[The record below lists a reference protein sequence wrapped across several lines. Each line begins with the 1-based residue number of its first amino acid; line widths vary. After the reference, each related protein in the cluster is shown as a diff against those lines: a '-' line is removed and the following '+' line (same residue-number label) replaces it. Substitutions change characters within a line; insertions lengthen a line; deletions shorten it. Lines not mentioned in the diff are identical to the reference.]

1 MNNHKAPRNSAR
13 RVGFVGM
20 NHSKSLVL
28 CAFCGC
34 LALPVQAEMRPSLG
48 FSGVTGLI
56 DMPSGESQSDGTLSV
71 VKSQFGP
78 IGRTTLSFQIT
89 PRLSGSFRYSSV
101 KDWFTNPSDDI
112 TTYSDRSFD
121 LRYQLTAEG
130 RYVPA
135 ITVGLQDII
144 GTGVQAGEYIA
155 ATKTF
160 GDQVKVTAGLGW
172 GRYGSYGSIGSPF
185 GDRPAVDFG
194 LGGKIR
200 TGQWFRGEMAPFAGV
215 EWKVNEQW
223 SLKAEYSSDAYVEES
238 ENRATFERNSPF
250 NFGVEY
256 TTKANMRLGLYSLY
270 GSKIGFSV
278 QLALDPKKNPRG
290 GPLGPGPLPVN
301 AAAAAKSW
309 GPNWVN
315 DRGAQTAMRDQ
326 TQAILSRDGITIES
340 MAISANSVHL
350 RIRNTKLDNA
360 PQAIGRTARALAAT
374 MPASISSFEIVA
386 MAQGVPL
393 SNVVIRR
400 ADLESLEFAPGQD
413 LSMEQRVQVLPAAS
427 ALPEGAIRTDGL
439 YPRFK
444 WGLAPYVA
452 TSLFD
457 PGKPFQA
464 NVGVRL
470 TARYDIAPG
479 WVASTSIIKPIYA
492 GIERSTF
499 PSDSKLPHVR
509 SDANLYTLEG
519 DPAIERLTLAW
530 YAKPAPELFSR
541 VTVGYLERMYGGLSG
556 ELLWQQSDKP
566 YALGAEIN
574 YVQQRD
580 YDQLFGFRDYSI
592 VTGHITGYYNFGD
605 GYHAQL
611 DVGRYLAGDYGA
623 TLALDREFANGIKV
637 GAFATLTD
645 VPFDTFG
652 EGSFDKGIRISLP
665 MAFFTGR
672 QTQKVSK
679 VTLRPLQRDGG
690 AKLDVEGRLYGTVR
704 EYQESDLDAAW
715 GRFWR

>member
-1 MNNHKAPRNSAR
+1 
-13 RVGFVGM
+13 
-20 NHSKSLVL
+20 
-28 CAFCGC
+28 
-34 LALPVQAEMRPSLG
+34 MRPTLG

-56 DMPSGESQSDGTLSV
+56 DMPSGEQQSDGTLSV

-78 IGRTTLSFQIT
+78 IGRTTLTFQIT

-101 KDWFTNPSDDI
+101 KDWFDPPEDGI
-112 TTYSDRSFD
+112 TTYADRSFD
-121 LRYQLTAEG
+121 LRYQLTSEG

-144 GTGVQAGEYIA
+144 GTGVQSGEYIA

-160 GDQVKVTAGLGW
+160 GDKVKVTAGLGW
-172 GRYGSYGSIGSPF
+172 GRYGSYGSIGAPF

-194 LGGKIR
+194 KGGNLR

-215 EWKVNEQW
+215 EWKVNDQW
-223 SLKAEYSSDAYVEES
+223 SLKAEYSSDAYVEEA

-278 QLALDPKKNPRG
+278 QIALDPFKNPRG
-290 GPLGPGPLPVN
+290 GPRGPGPLPVT
-301 AAAAAKSW
+301 ASAAAKSW

-315 DRGAQTAMRDQ
+315 DRGTQTAMRDQ

-340 MAISANSVHL
+340 MAISANRVHL

-360 PQAIGRTARALAAT
+360 PQAIGRTARALSAT

-400 ADLESLEFAPGQD
+400 ADLEALEFAPGAD
-413 LSMEQRVQVLPAAS
+413 LAMDQRVQVLPVAA
-427 ALPEGAIRTDGL
+427 ALPEGAIRTNGL

-457 PGKPFQA
+457 PGKPLQA

-479 WVASTSIIKPIYA
+479 WVLSTSIAKPIYK

-509 SDANLYTLEG
+509 SDANLYTLNG
-519 DPAIERLTLAW
+519 DPSIERLTLAW
-530 YAKPAPELFSR
+530 YAKPAPELYSR
-541 VTVGYLERMYGGLSG
+541 ITVGYLERMYGGISG
-556 ELLWQQSDKP
+556 EVLWQQPDKP
-566 YALGAEIN
+566 YAIGAEIN

-592 VTGHITGYYNFGD
+592 VTGHISGYYSFGG

-645 VPFDTFG
+645 VPFDTYG
-652 EGSFDKGIRISLP
+652 EGSFDKGLRISLP
-665 MAFFTGR
+665 MSFFTGA

-679 VTLRPLQRDGG
+679 VTLRPLLRDGG
-690 AKLDVEGRLYGTVR
+690 ARLSVEGRLYETVR
-704 EYQESDLDAAW
+704 QYQETDLDAAW

>member
-1 MNNHKAPRNSAR
+1 
-13 RVGFVGM
+13 M
-20 NHSKSLVL
+20 NHTKSLIL
-28 CAFCGC
+28 GAICGFI
-34 LALPVQAEMRPSLG
+34 ALPAQAEMRPSLS

-101 KDWFTNPSDDI
+101 KDWFDPPEDGI

-121 LRYQLTAEG
+121 LRYQIVQEG

-135 ITVGLQDII
+135 VTVGLQDII
-144 GTGVQAGEYIA
+144 GTGVQSGEYVA
-155 ATKTF
+155 ATKSF
-160 GDQVKVTAGLGW
+160 GDRVKITAGLGW
-172 GRYGSYGSIGSPF
+172 GRLGSHGAIGAPF

-194 LGGKIR
+194 KGGKLR

-215 EWKVNEQW
+215 EWQVNKHW
-223 SLKAEYSSDAYVEES
+223 ALKAEYSSDAYVEEA

-256 TTKANMRLGLYSLY
+256 TTKSNLRLGLYSLY

-278 QLALDPKKNPRG
+278 QFALDPKTNPRG
-290 GPLGPGPLPVN
+290 GPRGPGPLPVT
-301 AAAAAKSW
+301 ARSAAKSW
-309 GPNWVN
+309 GPDWAT
-315 DRGAQTAMRDQ
+315 DRGAQTAIRDQ
-326 TQAILSRDGITIES
+326 TQAILARDGITIES
-340 MAISANSVHL
+340 MAISAGRVHL
-350 RIRNTKLDNA
+350 RIRNTRLDNA

-374 MPASISSFEIVA
+374 MPASVSSFEIVA

-393 SNVVIRR
+393 SNVTIRR
-400 ADLESLEFAPGQD
+400 ADLEALEFAPGAD
-413 LSMEQRVQVLPAAS
+413 IAMEQRVQILPVAS
-427 ALPEGAIRTDGL
+427 ALPEGALRSDGL

-444 WGLAPYVA
+444 WGLAPYIA

-457 PGKPFQA
+457 PGKPLQA
-464 NVGVRL
+464 NLGLRL
-470 TARYDIAPG
+470 TARYDLAPG
-479 WVASTSIIKPIYA
+479 LFVSTSIGKPLYK

-499 PSDSKLPHVR
+499 ASNSKLPHVR
-509 SDANLYTLEG
+509 SDANRYTLNG
-519 DPAIERLTLAW
+519 DPAVERLTLAW
-530 YAKPAPELFSR
+530 YAKPAPTLYSR
-541 VTVGYLERMYGGLSG
+541 VTVGYLERMYGGISG
-556 ELLWQQSDKP
+556 ELLWQQPDKP
-566 YALGAEIN
+566 YALGAEVN
-574 YVQQRD
+574 YVKQRD
-580 YDQLFGFRDYSI
+580 FDQLFGFQDYSI
-592 VTGHITGYYNFGD
+592 VTGHISGYYSLGG

-623 TLALDREFANGIKV
+623 TLSLDREFANGIKV

-645 VPFDTFG
+645 VPFDIFG

-665 MAFFTGR
+665 MAFFTGG
-672 QTQKVSK
+672 QVQKVSK
-679 VTLRPLQRDGG
+679 MTLRPLLRDGG
-690 AKLDVEGRLYGTVR
+690 ARLDVEGRLYDTVR
-704 EYQESDLDAAW
+704 PYQQTDLDAAW

>member
-1 MNNHKAPRNSAR
+1 
-13 RVGFVGM
+13 
-20 NHSKSLVL
+20 
-28 CAFCGC
+28 
-34 LALPVQAEMRPSLG
+34 MRPSLG

-56 DMPSGESQSDGTLSV
+56 DMPSGEQQSDGTLSV
-71 VKSQFGP
+71 VRSQFGP
-78 IGRTTLSFQIT
+78 VGRTTLSFQIT

-101 KDWFTNPSDDI
+101 KDWFNPPEDGI

-135 ITVGLQDII
+135 ITIGLQDII
-144 GTGVQAGEYIA
+144 GTGLQSGEYLA

-160 GDQVKVTAGLGW
+160 GDKVKVTAGLGW
-172 GRYGSYGSIGSPF
+172 GRYGSSGSLGAPF
-185 GDRPAVDFG
+185 GDRPTVDFG
-194 LGGKIR
+194 LGGTLR
-200 TGQWFRGEMAPFAGV
+200 TGQWFRGEVAPFAGV
-215 EWKVNEQW
+215 EWKVNDKW
-223 SLKAEYSSDAYVEES
+223 SLKAEYSSDAYVEEA
-238 ENRATFERNSPF
+238 ENRSTFERNSPF

-256 TTKANMRLGLYSLY
+256 TTKANIRLGLYSLY
-270 GSKIGFSV
+270 GSKVGFSV

-290 GPLGPGPLPVN
+290 GPTGPGPLPVT
-301 AAAAAKSW
+301 ASAAAKSW

-315 DRGAQTAMRDQ
+315 DRGIQTAMRDQ

-340 MAISANSVHL
+340 MAISAGRVHL
-350 RIRNTKLDNA
+350 RIRNTRLDNA

-374 MPASISSFEIVA
+374 MPASVSSFEIVA

-393 SNVVIRR
+393 SNVVIGR
-400 ADLESLEFAPGQD
+400 ADLEALEFAPGAD
-413 LSMEQRVQVLPAAS
+413 LSMDRRVQVLPVPA
-427 ALPEGAIRTDGL
+427 ALPEGAIRTSGL

-457 PGKPFQA
+457 PGKPLQA
-464 NVGVRL
+464 NAGLRL

-479 WVASTSIIKPIYA
+479 LVFSTSIAKPIYK
-492 GIERSTF
+492 GIKRSTF
-499 PSDSKLPHVR
+499 PSDSELPHVR

-519 DPAIERLTLAW
+519 DPAVERLTLAW
-530 YAKPAPELFSR
+530 YAKPSPVLYSR
-541 VTVGYLERMYGGLSG
+541 VTVGYLERMYGGISG
-556 ELLWQQSDKP
+556 EVLWQQPDKP
-566 YALGAEIN
+566 YAIAAEIN
-574 YVQQRD
+574 YVKQRD
-580 YDQLFGFRDYSI
+580 FDQLFGFQDYSI
-592 VTGHITGYYNFGD
+592 VTGHVSGYYSLGG

-645 VPFDTFG
+645 VPFDVYG

-665 MAFFTGR
+665 MAFFTGG
-672 QTQKVSK
+672 QSQKVSK
-679 VTLRPLQRDGG
+679 LTLRPLLRDGG
-690 AKLDVEGRLYGTVR
+690 ARLDVDGRLYDTVR
-704 EYQESDLDAAW
+704 EYQETDLDAAW

>member
-1 MNNHKAPRNSAR
+1 MTRLKY
-13 RVGFVGM
+13 
-20 NHSKSLVL
+20 LVL
-28 CAFCGC
+28 CGLCGV
-34 LALPVQAEMRPSLG
+34 LALPAQAEMRPSLS

-56 DMPSGESQSDGTLSV
+56 DMPSGDSQSDGTLSV

-101 KDWFTNPSDDI
+101 KDWFNPPEDGI

-121 LRYQLTAEG
+121 LRYQLTSEG

-144 GTGVQAGEYIA
+144 GTGVQSGEYIA

-160 GDQVKVTAGLGW
+160 GDRVKVTAGLGW
-172 GRYGSYGSIGSPF
+172 GRYGSYGSIGAPF
-185 GDRPAVDFG
+185 GDRPTVDFG
-194 LGGKIR
+194 KGGNLR

-223 SLKAEYSSDAYVEES
+223 SLKAEYSSDAYIEEA

-256 TTKANMRLGLYSLY
+256 TTKTNMRLGLYSLY

-290 GPLGPGPLPVN
+290 GPRGPGPLPVT
-301 AAAAAKSW
+301 ASAAAKSW

-315 DRGAQTAMRDQ
+315 DRGNQTAMRDQ
-326 TQAILSRDGITIES
+326 TQAILSRDGIVIES
-340 MAISANSVHL
+340 MAISANRVHL
-350 RIRNTKLDNA
+350 RIRNTRLDNA

-374 MPASISSFEIVA
+374 MPSSVSSFEIVA

-400 ADLESLEFAPGQD
+400 ADLEELEFAPGAD
-413 LSMEQRVQVLPAAS
+413 IAMDQRVQVLPVAA
-427 ALPEGAIRTDGL
+427 ALPDGAIRTDGL

-444 WGLAPYVA
+444 WGLTPYIA

-457 PGKPFQA
+457 PGQPLQA

-479 WVASTSIIKPIYA
+479 WVISTSIAKPIYK

-499 PSDSKLPHVR
+499 PSDSELPHVR

-519 DPAIERLTLAW
+519 DPAVERLTLAW
-530 YAKPAPELFSR
+530 YAKPAPELYSR
-541 VTVGYLERMYGGLSG
+541 VTVGYLERMYGGISG
-556 ELLWQQSDKP
+556 ELLWQKPDKP

-592 VTGHITGYYNFGD
+592 VTGHISGYYSLGG

-665 MAFFTGR
+665 MAFFTGA

-679 VTLRPLQRDGG
+679 VTLRPLLRDGG
-690 AKLDVEGRLYGTVR
+690 ARLDVEGRLYDTVR
-704 EYQESDLDAAW
+704 PYQETDLDAAW

>member
-1 MNNHKAPRNSAR
+1 MGLA
-13 RVGFVGM
+13 GM
-20 NHSKSLVL
+20 TRSKYLVL
-28 CAFCGC
+28 CGLCGVF
-34 LALPVQAEMRPSLG
+34 ALPAQAEMRPSLG

-56 DMPSGESQSDGTLSV
+56 DMPSGEQQSDGMLSV

-101 KDWFTNPSDDI
+101 KDWFDPPEDGI

-121 LRYQLTAEG
+121 LRYQLTSEG
-130 RYVPA
+130 HYVPA

-144 GTGVQAGEYIA
+144 GTGVQSGEYIA

-160 GDQVKVTAGLGW
+160 GDRVKVTAGLGW

-194 LGGKIR
+194 EGGKLR

-215 EWKVNEQW
+215 EWKVNDQW
-223 SLKAEYSSDAYVEES
+223 SLKAEYSSDAYVEEA

-256 TTKANMRLGLYSLY
+256 TTKSNIRLGLYSLY
-270 GSKIGFSV
+270 GSKVGFSV

-290 GPLGPGPLPVN
+290 GPRGPGPLPVTVS
-301 AAAAAKSW
+301 AAAKSW

-315 DRGAQTAMRDQ
+315 DRGTQTAMRDQ

-340 MAISANSVHL
+340 MAISANRVHL

-374 MPASISSFEIVA
+374 MPASVSSFEIVA

-400 ADLESLEFAPGQD
+400 ADLEALEFAPGAD
-413 LSMEQRVQVLPAAS
+413 LAMDQRVQVLPVAAG
-427 ALPEGAIRTDGL
+427 LPEGAIRTNGL

-457 PGKPFQA
+457 PGQPLQA
-464 NVGVRL
+464 NVGIRL

-479 WVASTSIIKPIYA
+479 WMISTSIAKPIYK

-499 PSDSKLPHVR
+499 PSDSELPHVR
-509 SDANLYTLEG
+509 SDSNLYTLNG
-519 DPAIERLTLAW
+519 DPSIERLTLAW
-530 YAKPAPELFSR
+530 YAKPAPELYSR
-541 VTVGYLERMYGGLSG
+541 VTVGYLERMYGGISG
-556 ELLWQQSDKP
+556 ELLWQQPDKP

-580 YDQLFGFRDYSI
+580 FDQLFGFRDYSI
-592 VTGHITGYYNFGD
+592 VTGHISGYYSLGG

-645 VPFDTFG
+645 VPFDTYG

-665 MAFFTGR
+665 MSFFTGG

-679 VTLRPLQRDGG
+679 VTLRPLLRDGG
-690 AKLDVEGRLYGTVR
+690 ARLDVEGRLYDTVR
-704 EYQESDLDAAW
+704 PYQETDLDAAW

>member
-1 MNNHKAPRNSAR
+1 
-13 RVGFVGM
+13 
-20 NHSKSLVL
+20 
-28 CAFCGC
+28 
-34 LALPVQAEMRPSLG
+34 MRPSLG

-56 DMPSGESQSDGTLSV
+56 DMPSGEQQSDGTLSA

-101 KDWFTNPSDDI
+101 KDWFNPPEDGI

-121 LRYQLTAEG
+121 LRYQLTSEG
-130 RYVPA
+130 RYIPA

-144 GTGVQAGEYIA
+144 GTGVQSGEYIA

-160 GDQVKVTAGLGW
+160 GDRVKVTAGLGW

-185 GDRPAVDFG
+185 GDRPKVDFG
-194 LGGKIR
+194 EGGTLR

-223 SLKAEYSSDAYVEES
+223 SLKAEYSSDAYVEEA
-238 ENRATFERNSPF
+238 ENRATFEHNSPF

-256 TTKANMRLGLYSLY
+256 TTKANIRLGLYSLY

-278 QLALDPKKNPRG
+278 QLALDPFKNPRG
-290 GPLGPGPLPVN
+290 GSSGPGPLPVT
-301 AAAAAKSW
+301 ASAAAKSW
-309 GPNWVN
+309 GPNWVT
-315 DRGAQTAMRDQ
+315 DRGTQTAMRDQ
-326 TQAILSRDGITIES
+326 TQAILARDGITIES
-340 MAISANSVHL
+340 MAISANRVHL
-350 RIRNTKLDNA
+350 RIRNTRLDNA

-374 MPASISSFEIVA
+374 MPASVSSFEIVA

-400 ADLESLEFAPGQD
+400 ADLEALEFAPGAD
-413 LSMEQRVQVLPAAS
+413 LAMDQRVQILPVAA
-427 ALPEGAIRTDGL
+427 ALPEGAIRTNGL

-457 PGKPFQA
+457 PGQPLQA
-464 NVGVRL
+464 NVGIRL

-479 WVASTSIIKPIYA
+479 WVISTSIAKPIYK
-492 GIERSTF
+492 GIEWSTF
-499 PSDSKLPHVR
+499 PSNSKLPHVR
-509 SDANLYTLEG
+509 SDSNLYTLEG
-519 DPAIERLTLAW
+519 DPAVERLTLAW
-530 YAKPAPELFSR
+530 YAKPAPELYSR
-541 VTVGYLERMYGGLSG
+541 ITVGYLERMYGGISG
-556 ELLWQQSDKP
+556 ELLWQQADKP

-592 VTGHITGYYNFGD
+592 VTGHISGYYSFGG

-645 VPFDTFG
+645 VPFDTYG

-665 MAFFTGR
+665 MSFFTGG

-679 VTLRPLQRDGG
+679 VTVRPLLRDGG
-690 AKLDVEGRLYGTVR
+690 ARLDVDGRLYDTVR
-704 EYQESDLDAAW
+704 QYQETDLDAAW

>member
-1 MNNHKAPRNSAR
+1 MKR
-13 RVGFVGM
+13 
-20 NHSKSLVL
+20 SKYLVL
-28 CAFCGC
+28 CGLCGMV
-34 LALPVQAEMRPSLG
+34 ALPVQAEMRPSLG

-56 DMPSGESQSDGTLSV
+56 DMPSGEQQSDGTLSV

-78 IGRTTLSFQIT
+78 IGRTTLTFQIT
-89 PRLSGSFRYSSV
+89 PQLSGSFRYSSV
-101 KDWFTNPSDDI
+101 KDWFVDPSDDI

-121 LRYQLTAEG
+121 LRYQLTSEG

-160 GDQVKVTAGLGW
+160 GDRVKVTAGLGW

-185 GDRPAVDFG
+185 GDRPEVDFG
-194 LGGKIR
+194 EGGKLR
-200 TGQWFRGEMAPFAGV
+200 TGQWFRGDMAPFAGV
-215 EWKVNEQW
+215 EWKVNDQW
-223 SLKAEYSSDAYVEES
+223 SLKAEYSSDAYVEEA

-290 GPLGPGPLPVN
+290 GPLGPGPLPVT
-301 AAAAAKSW
+301 ARAAAKSW

-315 DRGAQTAMRDQ
+315 DRGTQTAMRDQ
-326 TQAILSRDGITIES
+326 TQAILARDGITIES
-340 MAISANSVHL
+340 MAINANRVHL
-350 RIRNTKLDNA
+350 RIRNTRLDNA

-374 MPASISSFEIVA
+374 MPASVSSFEIVA

-400 ADLESLEFAPGQD
+400 ADLEALEFAPGQD
-413 LSMEQRVQVLPAAS
+413 ITMDQRVQVLPAAS
-427 ALPEGAIRTDGL
+427 ALPAGAIRTEGL

-457 PGKPFQA
+457 PGKPLQA
-464 NVGVRL
+464 NVGIRL

-479 WVASTSIIKPIYA
+479 WVVSTSIAKPVYK

-519 DPAIERLTLAW
+519 DPAVERLTLAW

-541 VTVGYLERMYGGLSG
+541 VTVGYLERMYGGISG
-556 ELLWQQSDKP
+556 ELLWQQPDKP

-592 VTGHITGYYNFGD
+592 VTGHVSGYYSFGD

-672 QTQKVSK
+672 PTQKVGS
-679 VTLRPLQRDGG
+679 VTLRPLLRDGG

-704 EYQESDLDAAW
+704 KYQESDLDAAW

>member
-1 MNNHKAPRNSAR
+1 MKRSKYL
-13 RVGFVGM
+13 VVCGLCGM
-20 NHSKSLVL
+20 IAVPAQS
-28 CAFCGC
+28 
-34 LALPVQAEMRPSLG
+34 EMRPTFS

-56 DMPSGESQSDGTLSV
+56 DMPSGEQQGDATLSL

-101 KDWFTNPSDDI
+101 KDWFDPPEDGV

-121 LRYQLTAEG
+121 LRYQLTLEG
-130 RYVPA
+130 HYVPA
-135 ITVGLQDII
+135 ITVGLQDMI
-144 GTGVQAGEYIA
+144 GTGLQAGEYIA

-160 GDQVKVTAGLGW
+160 GDRVKVTAGLGW

-194 LGGKIR
+194 QGGTLR

-215 EWKVNEQW
+215 EWKVNDQW
-223 SLKAEYSSDAYVEES
+223 SLKAEYSSDAYVEEA
-238 ENRATFERNSPF
+238 ENRATFEHNSPF

-256 TTKANMRLGLYSLY
+256 TTKSNIRLGLYSLY

-278 QLALDPKKNPRG
+278 QLALDAKKNPRG
-290 GPLGPGPLPVN
+290 GPLGPGPLPVT
-301 AAAAAKSW
+301 ARSAAKSW
-309 GPNWVN
+309 GPDWVT
-315 DRGAQTAMRDQ
+315 DRGSQTAMRNQ

-340 MAISANSVHL
+340 MAINANRVQL
-350 RIRNTKLDNA
+350 RIRNTKLSNA

-374 MPASISSFEIVA
+374 MPASVSSFEIIA

-400 ADLESLEFAPGQD
+400 ADLEALEFAPAAD
-413 LSMEQRVQVLPAAS
+413 IAMADRVQVLPVS
-427 ALPEGAIRTDGL
+427 TALPAGAIRSEGL

-444 WGLAPYVA
+444 WGLAPYIA

-457 PGKPFQA
+457 PGKPLQA

-479 WVASTSIIKPIYA
+479 WVASTSIIKPVYA

-499 PSDSKLPHVR
+499 TSDSQLPHVR
-509 SDANLYTLEG
+509 SDANLYNIEG
-519 DPAIERLTLAW
+519 DPALERLTLAW
-530 YAKPAPELFSR
+530 YAKPAPAVFSR
-541 VTVGYLERMYGGLSG
+541 VTVGYLERMFGGISG
-556 ELLWQQSDKP
+556 ELLWAQPDKP
-566 YALGAEIN
+566 YAIGAEVN
-574 YVQQRD
+574 YVQQRN
-580 YDQLFGFRDYSI
+580 YDQLFGFQDYNV
-592 VTGHITGYYNFGD
+592 VTGHISGYYSLGG

-645 VPFDTFG
+645 VPFDTYG

-665 MAFFTGR
+665 MTFFTGG
-672 QTQKVSK
+672 QSQKVSK
-679 VTLRPLQRDGG
+679 LTLRPLLRDGG
-690 AKLDVEGRLYGTVR
+690 ARLDVEGRLYDAVR
-704 EYQESDLDAAW
+704 PYQETDLDAAW

>member
-1 MNNHKAPRNSAR
+1 MKHTKSLILGAIC
-13 RVGFVGM
+13 GFVA
-20 NHSKSLVL
+20 VP
-28 CAFCGC
+28 A
-34 LALPVQAEMRPSLG
+34 QADMRPSLS

-56 DMPSGESQSDGTLSV
+56 DMPSGEQQSDGTLSV

-101 KDWFTNPSDDI
+101 KDWFDPPEDGI

-121 LRYQLTAEG
+121 LRYQITQEG

-144 GTGVQAGEYIA
+144 GTGVQSGEYIA

-160 GDQVKVTAGLGW
+160 DDRVKITAGLGW
-172 GRYGSYGSIGSPF
+172 GRYGSYGGIGAPF

-194 LGGKIR
+194 LGGKLR

-215 EWKVNEQW
+215 EWKVNNHW
-223 SLKAEYSSDAYVEES
+223 SLKAEYSSDAYVEEA
-238 ENRATFERNSPF
+238 ERRATFERNSPF

-256 TTKANMRLGLYSLY
+256 TAKNNLRLGLYSLY
-270 GSKIGFSV
+270 GSKVGFSV
-278 QLALDPKKNPRG
+278 QFALDPKTNPRG
-290 GPLGPGPLPVN
+290 GPMGPGPLPV
-301 AAAAAKSW
+301 AARAAAKSW
-309 GPNWVN
+309 GPDWVT
-315 DRGAQTAMRDQ
+315 DRGTQAAMRDQ
-326 TQAILSRDGITIES
+326 TQAILARDGITIES
-340 MAISANSVHL
+340 MAISAGRVHL
-350 RIRNTKLDNA
+350 RIRNTRLDNA

-374 MPASISSFEIVA
+374 MPASVSSFEIVA

-400 ADLESLEFAPGQD
+400 ADLEALEFAPGQD
-413 LSMEQRVQVLPAAS
+413 IAMEQRVQILPVAF
-427 ALPEGAIRTDGL
+427 ALPEGALRSDGL

-457 PGKPFQA
+457 PGQPLQA
-464 NVGVRL
+464 NIGLRL

-479 WVASTSIIKPIYA
+479 LFVSTSVAKPLYKGIEASTFASN
-492 GIERSTF
+492 
-499 PSDSKLPHVR
+499 SKLPHVR
-509 SDANLYTLEG
+509 SDANRYTLEG
-519 DPAIERLTLAW
+519 DPAVERLTLAW
-530 YAKPAPELFSR
+530 YAKPAPSLYSR
-541 VTVGYLERMYGGLSG
+541 ITVGYLERMYGGISG
-556 ELLWQQSDKP
+556 EVLWQQPDKP

-574 YVQQRD
+574 YVKQRD
-580 YDQLFGFRDYSI
+580 FDQLFGFQDYSI
-592 VTGHITGYYNFGD
+592 VTGHISGYYSLGG

-665 MAFFTGR
+665 MAFFTGG
-672 QTQKVSK
+672 QVQKVSK
-679 VTLRPLQRDGG
+679 LTLRPLLRDGG
-690 AKLDVEGRLYGTVR
+690 ARLDVEGRLYDTVR
-704 EYQESDLDAAW
+704 PYQETDLDAAW